1 MGTAKPSP
9 IVVMDIDESLDN
21 PELRL
26 EVARCYPNVGTVQ
39 LRTHPGEEGLPPRN
53 TVRLMTLFGMRSY
66 LDSSAPGA
74 DERWNGVLLKWY
86 ESIVG
91 KLCNHMKIFNRRQRE
106 IEGTELYFDEL
117 VIELQEGKLEAR
129 FHLDSNCD
137 LPVKELRRLDQ
148 LRELYN
154 SGELGQEVTAVRMPS
169 AASYEQQRLAGLE
182 AKAQAQARAEEEA
195 RAEQEARE
203 QEALQ
208 AEQQAEDDFLES
220 PELNKQMAQE
230 AGEVDLEALGY
241 EIERMYSFPEVD
253 FAIDYEP
260 WDVIAADG
268 ASREFDPT
276 TRTFTS

>member
-1 MGTAKPSP
+1 MATAKPSP
-9 IVVMDIDESLDN
+9 IVVMDIDESLDD

-39 LRTHPGEEGLPPRN
+39 LRTHPGAEGQPPRN

-74 DERWNGVLLKWY
+74 NERWEGVLLKWY
-86 ESIVG
+86 ASIVG

-117 VIELQEGKLEAR
+117 VIELQEGQLEAR

-137 LPVKELRRLDQ
+137 LPVQEVQRLDE

-154 SGELGQEVTAVRMPS
+154 AGALGEGVAAVRMPS
-169 AASYEQQRLAGLE
+169 AASYEQQRAAGLE
-182 AKAQAQARAEEEA
+182 AKALAEAQAEEEE

-203 QEALQ
+203 QAARE

-220 PELNKQMAQE
+220 PELNKQLAQE
-230 AGEVDLEALGY
+230 EGELDLEALGY
-241 EIERMYSFPEVD
+241 EIEQKYSFPAVD
-253 FAIDYEP
+253 FAICYTP

-268 ASREFDPT
+268 ATREFDPT